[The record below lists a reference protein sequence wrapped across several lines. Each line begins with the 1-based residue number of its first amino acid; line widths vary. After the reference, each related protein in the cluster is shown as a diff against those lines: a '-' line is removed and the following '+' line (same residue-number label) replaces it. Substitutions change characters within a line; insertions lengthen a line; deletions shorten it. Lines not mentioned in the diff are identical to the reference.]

1 MFNTGFLSSSYSE
14 PVVCSEPILVV
25 THKVGVCKVDPQGK
39 DCYTTF
45 TRLSFN
51 GKTTVVQCE
60 SICTVKWGTCNIGR
74 PYLKLWCVLS

>member
-1 MFNTGFLSSSYSE
+1 M
-14 PVVCSEPILVV
+14 CSEPILVV

-39 DCYTTF
+39 DCYTIF

-74 PYLKLWCVLS
+74 PYLKLSFGMFSPESFIFTPVGIN